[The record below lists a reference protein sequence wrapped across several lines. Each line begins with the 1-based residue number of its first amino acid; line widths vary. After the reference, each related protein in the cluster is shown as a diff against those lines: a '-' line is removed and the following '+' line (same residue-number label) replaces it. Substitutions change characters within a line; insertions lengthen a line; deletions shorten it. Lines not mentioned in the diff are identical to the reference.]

1 VVWWL
6 RHCIAKLYE
15 QQLFETYQGQGF
27 GLIIF
32 SVNIPG
38 SQQQFENYQGQG
50 FGLIIF
56 SVKVPPRIFSVNIPR
71 PDNSSGSSKIVFSTR
86 PSWSSG

>member
-15 QQLFETYQGQGF
+15 QQQFETYQGQGFGLIFSVNIPRPRQQFETYQGQGF

-32 SVNIPG
+32 SV
-38 SQQQFENYQGQG
+38 
-50 FGLIIF
+50 
-56 SVKVPPRIFSVNIPR
+56 KVLPRIFSVNIPR
-71 PDNSSGSSKIVFSTR
+71 PHNSSGRSKIVFSTR